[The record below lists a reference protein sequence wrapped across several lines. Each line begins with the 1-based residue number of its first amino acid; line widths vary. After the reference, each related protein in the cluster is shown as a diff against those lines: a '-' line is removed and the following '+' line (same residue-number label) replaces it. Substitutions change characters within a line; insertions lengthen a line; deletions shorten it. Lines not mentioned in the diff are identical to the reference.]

1 MPTNVTGS
9 DKKRKFWIQELDISF
24 DFLVLGFTVQHNL
37 RGFRNTTRSEIHSVI
52 LCFENKDKNH
62 RWKKKTILNI
72 FGQNSWLNLFWN
84 KVQCQVTQQAQKVT
98 CRQMKT
104 WLPGGGG
111 GVLPYSLG
119 GGVPLGSRKSY
130 PLLDQILQMLWPYTR
145 VPISISSQSYCRL
158 VSLSIDD
165 VFHVYFCS
173 FIHRALNFSTT
184 ENFLKVLS
192 SAKRDPIL
200 DHIFYD
206 Y

>member
-111 GVLPYSLG
+111 GG
-119 GGVPLGSRKSY
+119 
-130 PLLDQILQMLWPYTR
+130 T
-145 VPISISSQSYCRL
+145 PI
-158 VSLSIDD
+158 
-165 VFHVYFCS
+165 
-173 FIHRALNFSTT
+173 
-184 ENFLKVLS
+184 
-192 SAKRDPIL
+192 
-200 DHIFYD
+200 
-206 Y
+206 